1 MSWLTTNNTTREN
14 QELKHTKRKKLFF
27 FQNVQKE
34 SKLKCKEQEGDMK
47 KHEAYHGEKV
57 DPSDYKGACSHTHFP
72 FCL

>member
-1 MSWLTTNNTTREN
+1 MTTL
-14 QELKHTKRKKLFF
+14 QDKTKNWSTQKERNFFF

-57 DPSDYKGACSHTHFP
+57 DPSDYKGACSYTHFP